1 VNRRE
6 ILKVSGWAL
15 LLCML
20 AGGTS
25 LLAGAS
31 GQGSNGVTDYDPHQ
45 AFGSKSAPI
54 TMEIFSD
61 YQCPA
66 CRQLYLTTNRPIM
79 DNYVDT
85 GKVFLIHRDY
95 PLPMHAYSKIAAHYG
110 RAAAQIDKFEPVAR
124 ALYQSQESWEQTGN
138 VDGTVAAVL
147 TPAEMAKVRELAKS
161 NAFDAGIARDI
172 QLGHSYNVN
181 QTPTIVIHCKGQTY
195 PVVGV
200 VGYDVLHQFLD
211 QLLAQK

>member
-1 VNRRE
+1 VNRRK
-6 ILKVSGWAL
+6 ILKGTGCGL

-20 AGGTS
+20 AGGAN
-25 LLAGAS
+25 LLAGGS
-31 GQGSNGVTDYDPHQ
+31 GQAPNGAGDYDPHQ

-54 TMEIFSD
+54 TMEVFSD

-66 CRQLYLTTNRPIM
+66 CRQLYLTTNRQIM

-110 RAAAQIDKFEPVAR
+110 RAAAQIGKFEPVAQ
-124 ALYQSQESWEQTGN
+124 ALYQNQETWEQTGN

-161 NAFDAGIARDI
+161 TTFDAGIARDI
-172 QLGHSYNVN
+172 EMGHGYNVN

-211 QLLAQK
+211 QLLAQR